1 VPEQRELCVVRGDAY
16 WRRRY
21 TSVQTTTLLTANEG
35 QAAMLRASSVQSGI
49 GHLSA
54 IAATGKSL

>member
-1 VPEQRELCVVRGDAY
+1 MRGDAY

-21 TSVQTTTLLTANEG
+21 TSLQTTTLLTANEG